1 MGLASSYLR
10 LVAAIGVAT
19 VLAVACWSFT
29 SCGAK
34 GGATFA
40 PESSAAVDEI
50 RTDIVAEAT
59 RGTRSDGVL
68 LSWQAVPF
76 ATRYEI
82 VDDENYRTLAK
93 VSAEELSWL
102 DVNLAPG
109 RIRQYRIDAYTG
121 LEEYSTKS
129 RSDVLFGWTSNPQ
142 GAGSGR
148 GGPLSWNAADGDLS
162 RSGNS
167 RALSVRRPN
176 LQWQR
181 GRQPGEDGR
190 GVETLIADDGTIY
203 AQYLDRLLALDADG
217 NERWSKEM
225 DYTNI
230 QLLNDGRILTCFNH
244 HFAAFNSDGSVAWA
258 RRLPDQFE
266 GMGLSHAPDQLLYNG
281 KNTIFATVE
290 TRKYEHLLCGLDLEG
305 ELLWVRALPGVD
317 LLRSAVDEYG
327 DLICHS
333 GDDLI
338 KVSAAGLELW
348 RSAPQSPEEMTYPS
362 VSLLGTYILRTT
374 LGGVDVLNHSG
385 KMLYRYSSA
394 AEDSL
399 MGLHGTDGKDRFV
412 VSELL
417 SPDPESGH
425 SDVVI
430 RCLNVAAQPQ
440 WTYRIGPSNYLRD
453 YAYAQPGQFYLLTD
467 AGLLCLDDKGQK
479 LWERDSPHGYSANL
493 AISPSGSLIVNS
505 EDFLFCYSAA
515 SGPPPA
521 PPGFWSSAGNF
532 NDCARLGWEAS
543 PGALGYQIYR
553 NSDTEP
559 YAEVGQ
565 EIGWLDTEVPA
576 SGALYWVRAFNEHGA
591 GPETSRLRCEPDEAG
606 TERAQWLGKRG
617 DINNTARA
625 SVNGPDN
632 YNLVWKLALPGF
644 LRLDQISIAPEGI
657 VLLQSEFSQPAAVDP
672 EGRII
677 WKSAQYQPAPFPQ
690 VMGLD
695 GRLFNS
701 VQVSYDDWWREHS
714 WSFSSLS
721 LGGIQTELGHGE
733 GEVNF
738 AGQDREGRIYLSEIY
753 NPDPDDRFSYRMR
766 VSVLGPDNSLT
777 EVFDR
782 EPGTVPLHFRQ
793 DSSILMRDETA
804 RSYYY
809 DDKDY
814 ATHDLVYLD
823 SSGAERWRFSP
834 ASRVPAVDGQLLAA
848 SLSDHPVTA
857 PDGSIYI
864 SMYVHWVP
872 NVEWWLRGTS
882 NQPPDSQSIPYLIC
896 LNPDGTLRWYQKGLD
911 SALLALG
918 PDNSVFVGREDNSLA
933 RLSSDGQQLWR
944 TELGYL
950 YDVGGLD
957 NIVSDN
963 SGRAYCKLHAEYST
977 GGSLYCIAPEGAISW
992 SFHGT
997 DGIIGSSN
1005 MAISADGHL
1014 YYAEEP
1020 GTLVCLGP
1028 GR

>member
-1 MGLASSYLR
+1 M
-10 LVAAIGVAT
+10 AAIGAAA
-19 VLAVACWSFT
+19 LLLFACWSLA

-34 GGATFA
+34 GGAAFA
-40 PESSAAVDEI
+40 PESSAAVDKINTEI
-50 RTDIVAEAT
+50 EAEVT
-59 RGTRSDGVL
+59 HGTRSDGVL
-68 LSWQAVPF
+68 LTWQAVPF

-82 VDDENYRTLAK
+82 VDDEHYRTLAK

-102 DVNLAPG
+102 DVNLASG
-109 RIRQYRIDAYTG
+109 HIRQYRIHAYTG
-121 LEEYSTKS
+121 LERYSTS
-129 RSDVLFGWTSNPQ
+129 SGSDVLFGWTSNPQ
-142 GAGSGR
+142 GEGSGR
-148 GGPLSWNAADGDLS
+148 GGPLSWNAADGDVG

-190 GVETLIADDGTIY
+190 GVDTLIADDGTIY
-203 AQYLDRLLALDADG
+203 AQYVDRLIALDASG
-217 NERWSKEM
+217 HERWSKEM

-230 QLLNDGRILTCFNH
+230 QLLNDGRILTCFDY
-244 HFAAFNSDGSVAWA
+244 HFAAFNPDGSVAWA
-258 RRLPDQFE
+258 RRLPEQFE
-266 GMGLSHAPDQLLYNG
+266 GKELGFAPDQLLYNG

-305 ELLWVRALPGVD
+305 ELLWVSALPGVN

-327 DLICHS
+327 EMICHS

-348 RSAPQSPEEMTYPS
+348 RSPPQNPEEMTYPS
-362 VSLLGTYILRTT
+362 VSLLGTYILRDTI
-374 LGGVDVLNHSG
+374 GGVDVLNHSG
-385 KMLYRYSSA
+385 AVVYRYRSA
-394 AEDSL
+394 AGDPF
-399 MGLHGTDGKDRFV
+399 MGLHGTDGTGRFV
-412 VSELL
+412 VSEKLP
-417 SPDPESGH
+417 PDPESGD

-440 WTYRIGPSNYLRD
+440 WTYRLGPDNYLRD
-453 YAYAQPGQFYLLTD
+453 YAYAQPGQFYLLTED
-467 AGLLCLDDKGQK
+467 GLLCLDDKGRK
-479 LWERDSPHGYSANL
+479 LWELDSPHSSSDNL
-493 AISPSGSLIVNS
+493 AVSPAGSLIVNS
-505 EDFLFCYSAA
+505 ENRLLCYSAA

-521 PPGFWSSAGNF
+521 PSGFWTSAGNF
-532 NDCARLGWEAS
+532 SDCARLGWEAA

-553 NSDTEP
+553 NSSSEP
-559 YAEVGQ
+559 YTEVGQ
-565 EIGWLDTEVPA
+565 ETSWLDTEVPA
-576 SGALYWVRAFNEHGA
+576 RGALYWVRAFNEHGA
-591 GPETSRLRCEPDEAG
+591 GPETPRLRCEPDEAG
-606 TERAQWLGKRG
+606 DEVAQWLSSRA
-617 DINNTARA
+617 DLNNTSRA
-625 SVNGPDN
+625 KTGGPDS
-632 YNLVWKLALPGF
+632 YSLAWKLALPDF
-644 LRLDQISIAPEGI
+644 LRLDQISIGPGGI

-677 WKSAQYQPAPFPQ
+677 WNSAPYQPAPFPQ
-690 VMGLD
+690 PMGLD

-701 VQVSYDDWWREHS
+701 VQITYDDWWREHS

-733 GEVNF
+733 GEVSF

-793 DSSILMRDETA
+793 DSSILMRDETS

-814 ATHDLVYLD
+814 ATHDLVCLD
-823 SSGAERWRFSP
+823 PSGVERWRFSP
-834 ASRVPAVDGQLLAA
+834 ASRVPAVDGQFLAA
-848 SLSDHPVTA
+848 SLSDRPVTA

-872 NVEWWLRGTS
+872 NVEWWLRGAS
-882 NQPPDSQSIPYLIC
+882 NHPPDSQSIPYLLC

-918 PDNSVFVGREDNSLA
+918 PDNSIIVGRGDNSLA
-933 RLSSDGQQLWR
+933 RLSSDGVQLWR
-944 TELGYL
+944 MELGDL
-950 YDVGGLD
+950 HEVGRLD
-957 NIVSDN
+957 SIVSDN
-963 SGRAYCKLHAEYST
+963 TGRAYCKLHAEYST
-977 GGSLYCIAPEGAISW
+977 GGSLYCLAPEGAISW

-997 DGIIGSSN
+997 DGSIGSSN